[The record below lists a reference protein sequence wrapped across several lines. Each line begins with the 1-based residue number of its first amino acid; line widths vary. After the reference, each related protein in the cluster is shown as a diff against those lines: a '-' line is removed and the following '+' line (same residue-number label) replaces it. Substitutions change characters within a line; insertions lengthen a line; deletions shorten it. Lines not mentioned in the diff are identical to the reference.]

1 MKAEHRHD
9 LKTNELAAWLG
20 NMPVW
25 ANQNLR
31 TIIYV
36 TVVVVLVLV
45 TVVVVLVLASFFYYR
60 YQKTVVAAREQGN
73 LTTLL
78 SQLPQQK
85 AFIAQKQMRGEDNS
99 FTLLNLTDGLD
110 GIAKS
115 ASSDAVAAMAL
126 IKNAEIMRTELQLR
140 FGSISQQDIATQIG
154 KAKENY
160 TKALDTYLKRSPNTS
175 LEALAKIGLGL
186 CEEELGNPDGA
197 RKLYQEVATGAAFE
211 GSVPAAAAKQRL
223 LAMDSFTEK
232 LVLKPMPRPKLQ
244 MQVPVVR
251 EPNAPAQN

>member
-20 NMPVW
+20 NLPAW

-31 TIIYV
+31 TIIY
-36 TVVVVLVLV
+36 V

-85 AFIAQKQMRGEDNS
+85 AFIAQKQMQGEDNS
-99 FTLLNLTDGLD
+99 FTLLNLTDEFD

-115 ASSDAVAAMAL
+115 ASNDAVAAMAL
-126 IKNAEIMRTELQLR
+126 IKNAEILRTELQFR

-160 TKALDTYLKRSPNTS
+160 TKALDVYLKRSPNPS
-175 LEALAKIGLGL
+175 LEALAKVGLGL
-186 CEEELGNPDGA
+186 CDEELGNPDGA
-197 RKLYQEVATGAAFE
+197 RKLYQEVATGAANE
-211 GSVPAAAAKQRL
+211 GTVPQAAAKQRL
-223 LAMDSFTEK
+223 VAMDSFTEK
-232 LVLKPMPRPKLQ
+232 LVLQPMPKPKLQ

>member
-20 NMPVW
+20 NLPAW
-25 ANQNLR
+25 ANQNLK
-31 TIIYV
+31 TIIY
-36 TVVVVLVLV
+36 V

-60 YQKTVVAAREQGN
+60 YQKTVVASREQVN
-73 LTTLL
+73 LTALL
-78 SQLPQQK
+78 SQLPQHK
-85 AFIAQKQMRGEDNS
+85 AFIAQKQTKGEDNA

-110 GIAKS
+110 SIAKT

-126 IKNAEIMRTELQLR
+126 IKNAEIMRTELQFR
-140 FGSISQQDIATQIG
+140 FGSVSQQDLATQIG
-154 KAKENY
+154 KAKESY
-160 TKALDTYLKRSPNTS
+160 TKALDIYLKRSPNPS

-197 RKLYQEVATGAAFE
+197 RKLYQEVATGAAYE
-211 GSVPAAAAKQRL
+211 GTTPAAAAKQRL
-223 LAMDSFTEK
+223 VAMNSFTEK
-232 LVLKPMPRPKLQ
+232 LVLKPMPRTKIQ

>member
-1 MKAEHRHD
+1 MKAEHRHE
-9 LKTNELAAWLG
+9 LKTNDLAIWLG
-20 NMPVW
+20 NMPTW
-25 ANQNLR
+25 AKENLR

-36 TVVVVLVLV
+36 MVVVILVI
-45 TVVVVLVLASFFYYR
+45 ASSIYYR

-78 SQLPQQK
+78 SQMPQQK
-85 AFIAQKQMRGEDNS
+85 AFIAQKQMRGEDNA
-99 FTLLNLTDGLD
+99 FTLLNLTEGFDSV
-110 GIAKS
+110 AKT

-126 IKNAEIMRTELQLR
+126 IKNAEIMRTELQFR
-140 FGSISQQDIATQIG
+140 FGTVSQQDITTQIG

-160 TKALDTYLKRSPNTS
+160 TKALDVYLKRSPNAT
-175 LEALAKIGLGL
+175 LEAIAKIGMGL

-197 RKLYQEVATGAAFE
+197 RKLYQEVATGAAYE
-211 GSVPAAAAKQRL
+211 GTAPQATAKERL
-223 LAMDSFTEK
+223 IAMDSFTQK
-232 LVLKPMPRPKLQ
+232 LVLKPMPRAKVQ